1 VPAYAARRPE
11 DGTRPQAAF
20 DVGFGGLAEAA
31 VIGELAKM
39 ESQVKDGT
47 PSEHDFFEH
56 MGFDPALM
64 RKARSFYVPMF
75 EDKQE
80 VLDLACGRGEFL
92 DVLGRGTGVDIE
104 EKMVRAARE
113 AGHEVALGDAF
124 EHLRDRPETYDG
136 VFSAHFVEHLP
147 YERAAELVGLA
158 WRALR
163 SGGVLVMCTPNS
175 ASLPTLQR
183 QFWWDATHVRM
194 YDVELLRFML
204 SSAGFVQVEGGVNP
218 QNLPGYPVD
227 LAALKVPEIG
237 PIEQPPFLGGP
248 IRGLDE
254 RSQATHHHLKIVAD
268 TLRGLI
274 EELYTPSEIY
284 VRGRKR

>member
-1 VPAYAARRPE
+1 VPVPLAGRCGEAVRPPF
-11 DGTRPQAAF
+11 TSA
-20 DVGFGGLAEAA
+20 VGFAGLAEAV

-39 ESQVKDGT
+39 DSQVKDGA

-64 RKARSFYVPMF
+64 RKARGFYVPMF
-75 EDKQE
+75 EGKQE

-92 DVLGRGTGVDIE
+92 DMLGRGSGVDIE
-104 EKMVRAARE
+104 EKMVRAARD
-113 AGHEVALGDAF
+113 AGHDVALGDAF
-124 EHLRDRPETYDG
+124 EYLRDRPETYDG
-136 VFSAHFVEHLP
+136 IFSAHFVEHLP
-147 YERAAELVGLA
+147 YDRAAELVGLA
-158 WRALR
+158 WRALK
-163 SGGVLVMCTPNS
+163 SGGVAVLCTPNS

-204 SSAGFVQVEGGVNP
+204 SSAGFVDVEGGVNP

-227 LAALKVPEIG
+227 LEALKVPEIG
-237 PIEQPPFLGGP
+237 PIEQPPFLGG
-248 IRGLDE
+248 IIGGLDQ
-254 RSQATHHHLKIVAD
+254 RSQVTHHHLKIVAD

-274 EELYTPSEIY
+274 EELYTPSEIF
-284 VRGRKR
+284 VRGLKR